1 MSSKQELISRIAR
14 ETGAT
19 NSQVSNIIDALAAAT
34 IEDLNFFGE
43 ALIPGVTKVKVVQR
57 AARTGRNPK
66 TGEAVEIEAK
76 KAVKFTALKALK
88 DGVAQ

>member
-34 IEDLNFFGE
+34 IEDLNLFGE

>member
-34 IEDLNFFGE
+34 IEDLNLFGE
-43 ALIPGVTKVKVVQR
+43 ALIPGVTKVKVMQR
-57 AARTGRNPK
+57 EARTGRNPK

>member
-14 ETGAT
+14 ETSAT

-34 IEDLNFFGE
+34 IEDLNLFGE

-66 TGEAVEIEAK
+66 TGEAVEIDAK

>member
-14 ETGAT
+14 EHGLTINA
-19 NSQVSNIIDALAAAT
+19 VSRIMDSLAAAT
-34 IEDLNFFGE
+34 AADLKEFGE
-43 ALIPGVTKVKVVQR
+43 ALIPGVAKVKLVER